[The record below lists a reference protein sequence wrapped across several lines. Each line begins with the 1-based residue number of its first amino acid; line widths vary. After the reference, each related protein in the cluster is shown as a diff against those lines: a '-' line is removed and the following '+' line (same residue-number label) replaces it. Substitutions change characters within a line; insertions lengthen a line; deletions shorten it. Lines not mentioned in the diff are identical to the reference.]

1 MKSPGDAKY
10 INGHMNLVSVS
21 SVKTP
26 PEQRRAKA
34 LLKKRRE
41 STSTALY
48 AKSTSEIARPQ
59 TAREFLSLDFSSRCA
74 IAGLQLGK
82 TKVFLRRE
90 AFDQIE
96 HLRAQKFGKSA
107 IQIQKIIRGV
117 QARKYCRL
125 LREQMVWA
133 AFTIQRAY
141 RQHVNY
147 LHYLKVQ
154 ETIVPAAV
162 RIQAVARGAN
172 TRMWFFG
179 TLYSI
184 MRLQAMVRG
193 YQARTHVARLLE
205 ERRQPVSSPVQSVAH
220 SLGQI
225 TFEEDDEVSG
235 NVAMNQLVPS
245 NESEAI
251 VEVTSEWTQL
261 CTHVKNENWVAVEQ
275 TLDQFPHLA
284 EEVDPVSGEMLL
296 HMLCRHPNVWSLL
309 VDMVVVLY
317 PKALIHKDAIGA
329 LPLHH
334 AAAHDNVA
342 ALEIVFSA
350 FKEGVNDVDIE
361 GRQPLHVAAE
371 FDAAEGVKF
380 LLEKAPEG
388 AYTMI
393 HRPKGESG
401 GGLPLHIAC
410 RHHSNLS
417 IITGLLAENFS
428 SCKRSDENGDLPLH
442 LLLRNGDAVE
452 QVTVKTI
459 LTCFA
464 AASSRTDKNGD
475 LPLTIAIKSECNQSV
490 INYLLMQYPDAAK
503 VLDSKGHTSL
513 HLALQHGADDR
524 TMLGL
529 LNHAPEVCLSCVD
542 CF

>member
-1 MKSPGDAKY
+1 M
-10 INGHMNLVSVS
+10 
-21 SVKTP
+21 
-26 PEQRRAKA
+26 KA

-41 STSTALY
+41 SSSTSLY

-59 TAREFLSLDFSSRCA
+59 TAAEFLSLDFSSRCA

-96 HLRAQKFGKSA
+96 HLRAQKFGTSA
-107 IQIQKIIRGV
+107 IQIQRIVRGV
-117 QARKYCRL
+117 QARQFCRL
-125 LREQMVWA
+125 LREQQLWA
-133 AFTIQRAY
+133 ACVIQRAY
-141 RQHVNY
+141 RNHLNMLFY
-147 LHYLKVQ
+147 LEMEKRL
-154 ETIVPAAV
+154 VPAAI

-184 MRLQAMVRG
+184 MRLQAVVRG
-193 YQARTHVARLLE
+193 YQARAQVTRLLE
-205 ERRQPVSSPVQSVAH
+205 QRHQPVSSPVQSVTQH
-220 SLGQI
+220 SLGQS
-225 TFEEDDEVSG
+225 TFEEDEAVIMS
-235 NVAMNQLVPS
+235 QLVPM
-245 NESEAI
+245 NESRA
-251 VEVTSEWTQL
+251 VVPVSEWVQL
-261 CTHVKNENWVAVEQ
+261 CNYVKEENWVAVEQ
-275 TLDQFPHLA
+275 SLDHFPHLA
-284 EEVDPVSGEMLL
+284 EEVDPANGEMLL

-317 PKALIHKDAIGA
+317 PKSLIHKDAIGA

-342 ALEIVFSA
+342 ALEIVYSA
-350 FKEGVNDVDIE
+350 YKEGVNDIDME

-371 FDAAEGVKF
+371 FDAVEGVKF

-388 AYTMI
+388 AYTMV
-393 HRPKGESG
+393 HRPRGESG
-401 GGLPLHIAC
+401 GGLPLHVAC

-442 LLLRNGDAVE
+442 LLLRNGDCVD

-464 AASSRTDKNGD
+464 AAASRTDKNGD
-475 LPLTIAIKSECNQSV
+475 LPLTVAIKSECNQSV
-490 INYLLMQYPDAAK
+490 VNYLLIQYPEAAK
-503 VLDSKGHTSL
+503 ILDSNGHTNL

-529 LNHAPEVCLSCVD
+529 LNHAPEVRLSCFVL
-542 CF
+542 FTLS